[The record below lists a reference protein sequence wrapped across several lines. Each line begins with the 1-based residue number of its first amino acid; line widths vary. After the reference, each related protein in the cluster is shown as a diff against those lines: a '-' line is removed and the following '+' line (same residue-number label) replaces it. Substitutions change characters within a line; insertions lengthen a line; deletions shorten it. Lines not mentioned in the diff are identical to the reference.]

1 MSKEYSIIVG
11 GQAGQGSR
19 KAGLILAKIFKKLG
33 YFVYIY
39 DDYQSLIKGGH
50 NFSQIRI
57 SDKFVAGRREKVDI
71 VIALDKRT
79 AETHRKDLKKGGV
92 LIFNVNK
99 SPDETGYGVE
109 ADKIVKE
116 LMGKPIMAN
125 TAMIGA
131 FIKLVGIDWAV
142 AKAILEKELG
152 GKGNNMEIARKA
164 YDSVDKIL
172 KIDKLIDSK
181 VPEYLMTGNE
191 AAALGSAKAGLDAY
205 YAYPMTP
212 ASGLLHYFAE
222 HEKDLGVLTVQLE
235 NEIAVANEAVGS
247 VYAGKR
253 TMIASSSG
261 GFALFSEVISF
272 TAMAEIPLLFV
283 NSQRM
288 GPATG
293 VPTYSGQSDLLFC
306 INPGPGDFEKFV
318 VAPSNPE
325 ETALWSGL
333 LLNWS
338 WQYQTP
344 SILLID
350 KELSEGTFSVSK
362 EVFKGIKKEKE
373 LLWDKKGEYK
383 RYQITESGISPLAYP
398 GTKNAVIKASSYEH
412 DEAGLTIEENELLIT
427 AMQEKRLRKFEEMRR
442 AVDVPEAVAVYGNKK
457 AKTVVISW
465 GFNAGIVRE
474 VSENLDLKF
483 VQPIVMSPFPVKQM
497 NKALQGAEQIILV
510 ENNALGQLGKVMAEY
525 GISPDKI
532 ILKYSSRPFYV
543 EELENR
549 ISKLIST
556 KNK

>member
-1 MSKEYSIIVG
+1 MSKEYSIIIG

-57 SDKFVAGRREKVDI
+57 SEEPIAGRREKVDM
-71 VIALDKRT
+71 VIALDKKT
-79 AETHRKDLKKGGV
+79 AEMHRKDLKKEG
-92 LIFNVNK
+92 LMIFNSGKVNEIEGC
-99 SPDETGYGVE
+99 PVE

-116 LMGKPIMAN
+116 LKGIPIMAN
-125 TAMIGA
+125 TAMIGG
-131 FIKLVGIDWAV
+131 FVKIVGISWSIV
-142 AKAILEKELG
+142 KGILEKELN
-152 GKGNNMEIARKA
+152 KGNNLEIAKAA
-164 YDSVDKIL
+164 YDSVDQLL
-172 KIDKLIDSK
+172 KIEQVSNSK
-181 VPEYLMTGNE
+181 APQYLMTGNE
-191 AAALGSAKAGLDAY
+191 ATALGAAKAGLDMY

-212 ASGLLHYFAE
+212 ASGILHYFAE
-222 HEKDLGVLTVQLE
+222 HQNDLGVLTVQLE

-247 VYAGKR
+247 SYAGKR

-272 TAMAEIPLLFV
+272 TAMAEIPLVFI

-293 VPTYSGQSDLLFC
+293 VPTYSGQSDLLYC

-318 VAPSNPE
+318 AAPATPE
-325 ETALWSGL
+325 ETAVWSGR

-362 EVFKGIKKEKE
+362 EAFKEIKKEKE
-373 LLWDKKGEYK
+373 ILWDKKGDYM
-383 RYQITESGISPLAYP
+383 RYSINETGISPLAYP
-398 GTKNAVIKASSYEH
+398 GTKGAVVKASSYEH
-412 DEAGLTIEENELLIT
+412 DEGGLTIEENEPLIT
-427 AMQEKRLRKFEEMRR
+427 AMQEKRLRKFELMEK
-442 AVDVPEAVAVYGNKK
+442 AIDSVEVVAVYGNKSS
-457 AKTVVISW
+457 KTAVISW
-465 GFNAGIVRE
+465 GFNAGAVRE
-474 VSENLDLKF
+474 VTEKMGLKF
-483 VQPIVMSPFPVKQM
+483 IQPILMSPFPTKQM
-497 NKALQGAEQIILV
+497 NKALHGVEKIILV
-510 ENNALGQLGKVMAEY
+510 ENNALSQLGRVMAGY
-525 GISPDKI
+525 GIRADKT
-532 ILKYSSRPFYV
+532 ILKYSSRPFYI

-549 ISKLIST
+549 ISKLIS
-556 KNK
+556 KK